1 MLCVDVDDLDKNY
14 FPEVPMP
21 PPEPWETAKDEIL
34 ALLKSETA
42 DLKGELKDAAESFLQ
57 DQAVQIAQETYRAN
71 FGTDDEKEIAKSN
84 LRHLRGQRTAE
95 IKRLQ
100 VAATERAEN
109 FLGKVLSVAQGLAEK
124 LIPVVLEKYAG
135 KII

>member
-1 MLCVDVDDLDKNY
+1 MLCVDVDDLVQNY
-14 FPEVPMP
+14 HPEVPMP
-21 PPEPWETAKDEIL
+21 PPEPWESAKDEIL
-34 ALLKSETA
+34 ALLKEETA
-42 DLKGELKDAAESFLQ
+42 DLKGELKDAAQDFLKA
-57 DQAVQIAQETYRAN
+57 QAVQIAQETYRAQ

-100 VAATERAEN
+100 LAASERAEN
-109 FLGKVLSVAQGLAEK
+109 FLAKVLSVAQGLAEK

-135 KII
+135 KIL